1 VTDSTIRLELAAPF
15 AEIILNKPE
24 RRNALSLDMWCA
36 LPDLIGRAETSDEV
50 KVVIIHGGKAGAF
63 AAGADIT
70 EFERIYATEQSAAQ
84 SGQVIA
90 DALAA
95 VERCKKPVIAA
106 IEGACVG
113 GGLSLALAADLRIAA
128 KGAKFGVTPGKLG
141 LVYSAA
147 DTRRLMAAIGPSR
160 AKDILYTGRLFGAGE
175 ARDMGLVNSLVDD
188 DTALGQARI
197 LGGQIAE
204 ISQWSVRA
212 TKAMIAGL
220 EGGWADDAPEAD
232 TLFLEGFSNE
242 DFQEGYRAFLDK
254 RTAQFTYK

>member
-24 RRNALSLDMWCA
+24 RRNALSLDMWRA
-36 LPDLIGRAETSDEV
+36 LPELIGRAETSDEV

-63 AAGADIT
+63 AAGADVT
-70 EFERIYATEQSAAQ
+70 EFERTYATPQTAAQ

-90 DALAA
+90 AALAA
-95 VERCKKPVIAA
+95 VEHCKKPVIAA

-113 GGLSLALAADLRIAA
+113 GGLSLALAGDLRIAA

-147 DTRRLMAAIGPSR
+147 DTRRLMAAIGPCR
-160 AKDILYTGRLFGAGE
+160 AKDILYTGRLFGAEE
-175 ARDMGLVNSLVDD
+175 ARDMGLVNRLVDD
-188 DTALGQARI
+188 ETALGQARM
-197 LGGQIAE
+197 LGEQIAG
-204 ISQWSVRA
+204 ISQWSARA

-220 EGGWADDAPEAD
+220 ESGWADDAPEAAS
-232 TLFLEGFSNE
+232 LFLEGFSNE
-242 DFQEGYRAFLDK
+242 DFEEGYRAFLEK
-254 RTAQFTYK
+254 RTAQFTFR

>member
-1 VTDSTIRLELAAPF
+1 VTEPTIRLELAAPF

-24 RRNALSLDMWCA
+24 RRNALSLDMWLA
-36 LPDLIGRAETSDEV
+36 FPELIGRAEASADV

-113 GGLSLALAADLRIAA
+113 GGLSLALAADLRVVA

-147 DTRRLMAAIGPSR
+147 DTRRLIAVIGPSR
-160 AKDILYTGRLFGAGE
+160 AKDILYTGRLFGAEE
-175 ARDMGLVNSLVDD
+175 ARDLGLVNRLVDD
-188 DTALGQARI
+188 DAAVSQARI

-204 ISQWSVRA
+204 ISQWSARA

-220 EGGWADDAPEAD
+220 EDGWADGAPEAAS
-232 TLFLEGFSNE
+232 LFLAGFSNE
-242 DFQEGYRAFLDK
+242 DFEEGYRAFLEK

>member
-1 VTDSTIRLELAAPF
+1 MTDSTISLELAVPF

-24 RRNALSLDMWCA
+24 RRNALSLDMWRA
-36 LPDLIGRAETSDEV
+36 FPGLIGRAEASDEV

-70 EFERIYATEQSAAQ
+70 EFERTYATAQSATQ

-90 DALAA
+90 AALAA
-95 VERCKKPVIAA
+95 VEHCRKPVIAA

-113 GGLSLALAADLRIAA
+113 GGLSLALAADLRVAA

-160 AKDILYTGRLFGAGE
+160 TKDILYTGRLFGAEE
-175 ARDMGLVNSLVDD
+175 ARGMGLVNRLVEDE
-188 DTALGQARI
+188 AAVVEARMLGE
-197 LGGQIAE
+197 QIAA
-204 ISQWSVRA
+204 ISQWSTRA

-220 EGGWADDAPEAD
+220 EGGWADDAPEAAL
-232 TLFLEGFSNE
+232 LFLEGFSNE
-242 DFQEGYRAFLDK
+242 DFEEGCRAFLEK
-254 RTAQFTYK
+254 RTAHFTFR